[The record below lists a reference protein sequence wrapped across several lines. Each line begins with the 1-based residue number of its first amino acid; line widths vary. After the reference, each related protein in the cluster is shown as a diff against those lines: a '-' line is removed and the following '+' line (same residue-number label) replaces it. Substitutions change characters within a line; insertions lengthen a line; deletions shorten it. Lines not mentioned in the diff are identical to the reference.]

1 MTDSEEIRRYIQKEL
16 LEKFI
21 DDLERVSQN
30 PEDRNLK
37 MMELMESI
45 KVQNSVKLLRIN
57 LLLY

>member
-45 KVQNSVKLLRIN
+45 QVQNSVKLLRIN